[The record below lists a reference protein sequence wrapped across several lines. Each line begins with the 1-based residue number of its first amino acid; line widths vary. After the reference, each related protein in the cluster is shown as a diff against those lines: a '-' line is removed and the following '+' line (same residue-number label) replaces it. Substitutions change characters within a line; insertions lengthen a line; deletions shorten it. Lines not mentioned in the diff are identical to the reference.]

1 MDVALN
7 VSSLDFTSG
16 LAEYLRG
23 GHVFWAYAVLSLT
36 TAPPLVPNSVLLV
49 TGGVMAAEGHLNI
62 GLVLLVV
69 ACSAVIG
76 DMLIH
81 RTGRALS
88 SRVLARMERNQRR
101 AALLRWAALRIQR
114 HGVPFVIGV
123 RFLPS
128 GRIVGGLAAGVV
140 RYPARRYAI
149 GAGVAEAVWATYSVG
164 AGYFSGKAASNSF
177 FALSLGLGISA
188 LVAGMGTL
196 AQWISRARERR
207 RPSVAGGELE
217 TGRPPSIVVRTSLAG
232 ESGISVPAQSVSV
245 PSAGLPAASL
255 PATSLPSAPVP
266 TASVSSASV
275 PPPKVAADP
284 PREKARSGFPC
295 FSAGRGK

>member
-23 GHVFWAYAVLSLT
+23 GHVFWAYAVLALT

-49 TGGVMAAEGHLNI
+49 TGGVMAAEGRLDI
-62 GLVLLVV
+62 ALVLLVV
-69 ACSAVIG
+69 AGSAVLG

-88 SRVLARMERNQRR
+88 GRVLARMERNERR

-128 GRIVGGLAAGVV
+128 GRVIGGLAAGVV
-140 RYPARRYAI
+140 RYPARRYAV
-149 GAGVAEAVWATYSVG
+149 GAGVAEAVWASYSVG

-177 FALSLGLGISA
+177 FALCLGLGISM
-188 LVAGMGTL
+188 LVAGIGTL
-196 AQWISRARERR
+196 VQWVSRARERR
-207 RPSVAGGELE
+207 DPRMVGERE
-217 TGRPPSIVVRTSLAG
+217 APRPPSMVVRASFAG
-232 ESGISVPAQSVSV
+232 DAVAVPGPSGGGGTGPAG
-245 PSAGLPAASL
+245 GLPAGPGAA
-255 PATSLPSAPVP
+255 ATTTS
-266 TASVSSASV
+266 TSVTGATVARTS
-275 PPPKVAADP
+275 PPPGKD
-284 PREKARSGFPC
+284 RGGFPC